1 MQRKVK
7 ALGKTAKRKIHSGA
21 EINPKGGDRHWST
34 LYLVLKGTNQG
45 SKGKAKQIHTRKKV
59 QMLNSECT

>member
-7 ALGKTAKRKIHSGA
+7 ALGKTMKRKIHLGA
-21 EINPKGGDRHWST
+21 KINPKGGDRHWSV
-34 LYLVLKGTNQG
+34 LYLVLKGTNQA

-59 QMLNSECT
+59 